1 MVAIDA
7 MVAAV
12 AVFWMGYAL
21 HDIEWIT
28 AVLVADLNAIAG
40 FAAFGTKMNRPV
52 MELFASVSK
61 VMFFRLAGLG
71 IVLWLALVKA
81 GFSKME
87 FTIVLFVAYIC
98 KSVAEMILLKN
109 MNSRKQ
115 A

>member
-1 MVAIDA
+1 MVAIDV
-7 MVAAV
+7 MVAGV
-12 AVFWMGYAL
+12 AILWIGYPFN
-21 HDIEWIT
+21 DIEWIT
-28 AVLVADLNAIAG
+28 AVLVADLNAVAG
-40 FAAFGTKMNRPV
+40 FIAFGTKMNRPV

-71 IVLWLALVKA
+71 IVLWLAIVKA

-87 FTIVLFVAYIC
+87 FTVVLFVAYIC
-98 KSVAEMILLKN
+98 KSVAEIVLLIN